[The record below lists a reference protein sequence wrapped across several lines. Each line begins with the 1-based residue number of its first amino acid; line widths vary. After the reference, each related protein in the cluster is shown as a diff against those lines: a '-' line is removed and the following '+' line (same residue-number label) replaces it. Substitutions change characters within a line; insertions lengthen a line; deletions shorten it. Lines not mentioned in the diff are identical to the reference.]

1 MALPRGRTTYKKKEG
16 ILTLTDDRSA
26 LIWTPMP
33 ATGPPTVSLALD
45 NIMNLQQTPDGAPK
59 VILKVVEKPKP
70 GAGEGAAPSQ
80 FLFHFTSP
88 TDARAEANSI
98 RDLLSQLLAA
108 ARENDPNVPKPVG
121 AQNGA
126 NGADGGEASAAMS
139 FASTVNAKQAPPKWY
154 DDEALQAD
162 TELQQSLLKKNEAL
176 AQTYRDALALKPES
190 ISESAFNA
198 RFWSSR
204 VGLLR
209 AHAIELNQKKGA
221 YNVLSTIKP
230 RTEDGQFKLSITSE
244 QISMILQQ
252 HPLVRRIYNEN
263 VPKLSET
270 EFWSRF
276 FLSKLSKKLRGERI
290 TDNDNSDAIFD
301 RYLNADNSFGSAS
314 KITAAA
320 KVPHLID
327 LEANEENQG
336 GFKSGNRKDVEMR
349 PRGNVPI
356 IKTLNS
362 LSEKIMANVAPSDL
376 DPSAPDGLLDDTRA
390 FEQLTLRDLRG
401 DTEAARIILNVKE
414 QNKFFSD
421 QEAQSEEAKVFEK
434 QVPSEVLLEVHADLE
449 TLDDDGSG
457 GIDLRRAIGVDDD
470 VDDSDDSEP
479 DDAAGGEMMMKKKK
493 KPTHVGSR
501 AARKQAQDQIL
512 DGMRKKRAEML
523 GGGGGGGGGGVVG
536 NNNNNN
542 NNNGDEDASPMGIP
556 PEIAQRCVLTNA
568 TTTEFLRQFWGAFL
582 SGDPARTRELAY
594 YAESLRRSAD
604 RIDALAAEAEQ
615 VRQAVVERRKREI
628 KEHYER
634 TRKKLRWQPPKG
646 GKDSVLALFEATL
659 TAINSALELYVSA
672 LGEAKGA
679 SK

>member
-16 ILTLTDDRSA
+16 VLTLTDDRSA

-70 GAGEGAAPSQ
+70 GAAEGAPPPQ

-108 ARENDPNVPKPVG
+108 ARENDPSVPKPVG
-121 AQNGA
+121 GGGGGA
-126 NGADGGEASAAMS
+126 ADGGPETSAA
-139 FASTVNAKQAPPKWY
+139 ASLAGAVNAKPAPPKWF
-154 DDEALQAD
+154 DDEALRAD

-190 ISESAFNA
+190 VPEAAFNG
-198 RFWSSR
+198 RFWSGR
-204 VGLLR
+204 IGLLR

-276 FLSKLSKKLRGERI
+276 FLSKLSKRLRGERI
-290 TDNDNSDAIFD
+290 TDNDNSDALFD
-301 RYLNADNSFGSAS
+301 RYLNADDTFGPAS
-314 KITAAA
+314 RIAAA
-320 KVPHLID
+320 QRVPPMID
-327 LEANEENQG
+327 LGANEENQG
-336 GFKSGNRKDVEMR
+336 GFRGGNRKDVEMR
-349 PRGNVPI
+349 PRANVPI
-356 IKTLNS
+356 IQTLNS

-376 DPSAPDGLLDDTRA
+376 DPAAPDGLPDDARA

-401 DTEAARIILNVKE
+401 DAEAARIVLHVRD
-414 QNKFFSD
+414 QNGFFADGEAPSD
-421 QEAQSEEAKVFEK
+421 EAGVYEA
-434 QVPSEVLLEVHADLE
+434 QVPSEVLLEVRADLE

-457 GIDLRRAIGVDDD
+457 GIDLRRAIGVDGGDGGGDD
-470 VDDSDDSEP
+470 DDDDDDDSDDANANANGRP
-479 DDAAGGEMMMKKKK
+479 DAAR
-493 KPTHVGSR
+493 PARVGSR
-501 AARKQAQDQIL
+501 AARRRAQQQIL
-512 DGMRKKRAEML
+512 DGMRRKRAET
-523 GGGGGGGGGGVVG
+523 VAAPDA
-536 NNNNNN
+536 
-542 NNNGDEDASPMGIP
+542 DEEAGPMGIP
-556 PEIAQRCVLTNA
+556 AELAQRCALTNA
-568 TTTEFLRQFWGAFL
+568 TTTEFLRQFWAAFL
-582 SGDPARTRELAY
+582 AGGPGPGPGPDAERELAY
-594 YAESLRRSAD
+594 HAEALRRSAG

-634 TRKKLRWQPPKG
+634 TRKKLRWLPPKG

-659 TAINSALELYVSA
+659 AAIRTALDAYASAVAE
-672 LGEAKGA
+672 GGA
-679 SK
+679 RAREGQ

>member
-59 VILKVVEKPKP
+59 VILKVVEKPRP

-108 ARENDPNVPKPVG
+108 ARENDPNVPKPAG
-121 AQNGA
+121 AAQNGA
-126 NGADGGEASAAMS
+126 NGEDGGGASAAMS
-139 FASTVNAKQAPPKWY
+139 FASTVNARPAPPKWF
-154 DDEALQAD
+154 DDDALQAD
-162 TELQQSLLKKNEAL
+162 TELQQSLLKKNEVL

-190 ISESAFNA
+190 ISEAAFNA

-204 VGLLR
+204 AGLLR

-263 VPKLSET
+263 VPKLTET

-290 TDNDNSDAIFD
+290 TDNDNADAIFD
-301 RYLNADNSFGSAS
+301 RYLNADNTFGFAS
-314 KITAAA
+314 KITAAQ
-320 KVPHLID
+320 KVPHMID

-336 GFKSGNRKDVEMR
+336 GFKGGNRKDVEMR
-349 PRGNVPI
+349 PRGNIPI

-414 QNKFFSD
+414 QNKFFSN
-421 QEAQSEEAKVFEK
+421 QEAQSEEAEIYEK
-434 QVPSEVLLEVHADLE
+434 QVPSEVLFEVHADLE

-457 GIDLRRAIGVDDD
+457 GIDLRKAIGVDDD
-470 VDDSDDSEP
+470 SDSDP
-479 DDAAGGEMMMKKKK
+479 DTE
-493 KPTHVGSR
+493 KPAHVGSR
-501 AARKQAQDQIL
+501 AARRQAQNQIL
-512 DGMRKKRAEML
+512 DGMRKKRSEML
-523 GGGGGGGGGGVVG
+523 GGSGAGGAAAA
-536 NNNNNN
+536 
-542 NNNGDEDASPMGIP
+542 DEDASPMGIP

-568 TTTEFLRQFWGAFL
+568 TTTEFLKQFWSAFL

-594 YAESLRRSAD
+594 YAESLRRSTD

-615 VRQAVVERRKREI
+615 IRQVVVERRKREI

-672 LGEAKGA
+672 LGEVKGA
-679 SK
+679 K